1 MISGRFSYASTR
13 VGFGSAF
20 GTTGTTAWQKLKSQR
35 ASIANNL
42 ASVQANLASITS
54 ALASAQQ
61 DKIAGLGTLAAT
73 AAIARVRADAAAKSA
88 AITKQLDS
96 AQKTLDEANA
106 AKTTTPKFVSWA
118 LTQTVDT
125 TA

>member
-1 MISGRFSYASTR
+1 MIASRFKYASIK
-13 VGFGSAF
+13 VGFGS
-20 GTTGTTAWQKLKSQR
+20 TQNNAWTKLKSQR

-42 ASVQANLASITS
+42 ASAQANLASITS

-73 AAIARVRADAAAKSA
+73 AAIARVRAEAKAKSESLTA
-88 AITKQLDS
+88 QLDS
-96 AQKTLDEANA
+96 AQKALDSANA
-106 AKTTTPKFVSWA
+106 VKTTKPKFVSWA

>member
-20 GTTGTTAWQKLKSQR
+20 GTGGTTAWQKLKSQR

-42 ASVQANLASITS
+42 ASAQANLASITS

-73 AAIARVRADAAAKSA
+73 AAIARVRAEAKAKSESLTA
-88 AITKQLDS
+88 QLDS
-96 AQKTLDEANA
+96 AQKALDSANA
-106 AKTTTPKFVSWA
+106 VKTTKPKFVSWA